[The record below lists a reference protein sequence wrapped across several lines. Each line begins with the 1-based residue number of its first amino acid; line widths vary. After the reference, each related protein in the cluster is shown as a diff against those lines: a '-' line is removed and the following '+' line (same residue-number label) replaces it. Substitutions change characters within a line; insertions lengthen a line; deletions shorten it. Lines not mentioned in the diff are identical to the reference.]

1 MHTYEVHPRKD
12 HPGVDLIS
20 DKAAPMTTIVFWLIL
35 ISVVLHGIIAGLS
48 FDKVLVN
55 LPTRKRIGSVAYAT
69 FARGNDLGNG
79 KVVYPFMGV
88 LALITVFGT
97 TITAFVENTTQAV
110 MLPLYTAVIT
120 TIAHSL
126 CTAKAAPIMLSL
138 KDTPDEEQVLTKKL
152 DAFAFWSAWRAV
164 FQISTFIILV
174 WALVKVV

>member
-1 MHTYEVHPRKD
+1 MHTYEVRPRKD
-12 HPGVDLIS
+12 HPRVDLIS

-79 KVVYPFMGV
+79 KVVYPFMGI

-97 TITAFVENTTQAV
+97 TITAFVENTTQA
-110 MLPLYTAVIT
+110 
-120 TIAHSL
+120 L

-164 FQISTFIILV
+164 LQISTFIILV